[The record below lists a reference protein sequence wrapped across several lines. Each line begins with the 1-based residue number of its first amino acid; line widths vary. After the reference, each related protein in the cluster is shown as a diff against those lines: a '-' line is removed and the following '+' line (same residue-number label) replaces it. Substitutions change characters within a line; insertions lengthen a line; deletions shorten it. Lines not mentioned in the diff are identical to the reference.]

1 MGQNF
6 YFLDVDYCSGFLLGF
21 TVRDYGRD
29 SSDFH
34 CRILHLYPVVCGSIC
49 IGRND
54 GILYG
59 GAVIPRLP
67 VKKGIAIVLLCEFYR
82 MITLGNGSGIAE
94 IHYLH
99 KNGMETGSATVMT
112 MIQYM
117 VKRMAV
123 MLLGTL
129 GFFVLCRTG
138 RGRAICHKYAAFMG
152 TGCVITIGV
161 IVFFMGLTLSSK
173 IAAWTGKLLDWLC
186 RRFPS
191 WEKHF
196 LEWKTQA
203 VLLNHSGKNIV
214 EQKYRLLGAIL
225 LQTGKMLLFY
235 AIPVCLLYGKSSL
248 AFAENIFLMAVVYML
263 AGVIPA
269 PSGVG
274 ALEFVFLLFFS
285 GFTESGAALPAI
297 LLFRFVTWILPF
309 GVGGEYCFGR
319 EYEKN
324 ETGFDAVRIFADCSI
339 YMI

>member
-1 MGQNF
+1 MDRKAAKKQLWVRIFICLMLFIAVIF
-6 YFLDVDYCSGFLLGF
+6 YWDSLCEILAGIHQISTAGF
-21 TVRDYGRD
+21 
-29 SSDFH
+29 
-34 CRILHLYPVVCGSIC
+34 CIC
-49 IGRND
+49 ILLSAAAYVLEGMTVSCMA
-54 GILYG
+54 

-129 GFFVLCRTG
+129 GFLVLCRTG
-138 RGRAICHKYAAFMG
+138 RGRAICHKYGAFMG

-214 EQKYRLLGAIL
+214 EQKYRLLGVIL

-248 AFAENIFLMAVVYML
+248 TFAQNIFLMAVAYML

-309 GVGGEYCFGR
+309 GVGGGVLIWTRIR
-319 EYEKN
+319 EK
-324 ETGFDAVRIFADCSI
+324 
-339 YMI
+339 